1 MQLPEGRILVTGGA
15 GFIGSAIVHAL
26 NQIGRN
32 DILVTDLLGNSEKWR
47 NLVPLAF
54 AGYLEAGQLLEL
66 VEKEDRSLDDI
77 GLILHL
83 GACSSTM

>member
-47 NLVPLAF
+47 NLVPSRLRW
-54 AGYLEAGQLLEL
+54 LP
-66 VEKEDRSLDDI
+66 RSRTASRI
-77 GLILHL
+77 
-83 GACSSTM
+83 S